1 MHDSAEK
8 TSVSASSLHC
18 NELLLLYGKQG
29 IIVKPGVKP
38 GVKPKAERRI
48 LSGFRQKGRLK
59 RGRAGFFSNVAV
71 RFLVETGAG
80 AIV

>member
-29 IIVKPGVKP
+29 VIVKLGVKL
-38 GVKPKAERRI
+38 GVKPKAE
-48 LSGFRQKGRLK
+48 
-59 RGRAGFFSNVAV
+59 
-71 RFLVETGAG
+71 
-80 AIV
+80 